1 MKILPSAVKIAQKAG
16 ELILKS
22 SQKKFKISFK
32 GKNDLVTEIDLATEK
47 FIIKEIKKLFPDHG
61 ILGEEMAFKAKN
73 GIQIKDFNNCKY
85 IWIIDPIDGTTNF
98 SHGNPY
104 YAISIGV
111 FKTKVAQKSK
121 NFEYLE
127 GELIAGVVYAPTL
140 KELYYAEKD
149 KGAYLNGKKIHVSKI
164 NKLEKALLAT
174 DMGHSKKDTNIK
186 YIAEILEK
194 CQGIRRFGAASL
206 DLCAVAR
213 GTIDAYWELNLKPW
227 DMAAG
232 ILIIAEAGGKVTD
245 ISGNTLDLF
254 GKQALTSNKKLHPE
268 ILKTFNVLD

>member
-73 GIQIKDFNNCKY
+73 GIQIKDFDNCKY

-104 YAISIGV
+104 YAVSIGV

-127 GELIAGVVYAPTL
+127 GELIAGVVYAPAL

-149 KGAYLNGKKIHVSKI
+149 KGAYLNGKKIHVSKV

-186 YIAEILEK
+186 YIAEMLEK

-232 ILIIAEAGGKVTD
+232 ILVIAEAGGKVTD

-254 GKQALTSNKKLHPE
+254 GKQVLTSNKKLHPE